1 MALGDGK
8 SSEPE
13 NSLRSRLLLQQQAFL
28 AEGPPSA
35 AVRRHRIDRLVA
47 LLFENADALAQA
59 MLADY
64 GSRSP
69 VASVMTEIVG
79 IGSTIEYTRNNLER
93 WMRPRRTLPGYRL
106 FGVSAEVEP
115 SPKGVVGIIGPWNFP
130 VNLVALPAVEAFAAG
145 NRVMIKM
152 SEVTS
157 HTAEVFADLAARYFD
172 PSELDVVVGPIEVG
186 AQFAALPFDHLF
198 FTGSPSVGR
207 LIQRAASEHLVPV
220 TLELGGKNPVVVAQN
235 ADIDRYAGRIA
246 NARLV
251 NGGQVCLCPDY
262 VFVPTERVEEFC
274 QAASAAIRRI
284 LPSVVNSPDFTSSVN
299 DANYE
304 RVLGL
309 LEDAR
314 KKGAHIISVAP
325 PGETLPDRATRK
337 IAPTLVTNV
346 DGSMRIT
353 SDEIFG
359 PLLVVMGYRAL
370 DEVITYINERPS
382 PLAIYWYGDDN
393 DDFRH
398 LVKRTR
404 SGGVSRNDFAL
415 HMAFPQ
421 TPFGGVGKSGMGA
434 YHGKAGFDA
443 FSHHRPVV
451 GSALPFSFTG
461 LAAPPYSRSK
471 TAMAKFSVWSTR
483 RKARRRLARF
493 QQPDSDS

>member
-106 FGVSAEVEP
+106 FGGVSAEVEP

-186 AQFAALPFDHLF
+186 GAQFAALPFDHLF
-198 FTGSPSVGR
+198 FTGSPPSVGR

-251 NGGQVCLCPDY
+251 NGGQVCLCPPDY
-262 VFVPTERVEEFC
+262 VFVPPPSASRNSVRRRAQQFVEYCRLSSTRPTSRRQSTTRTTNGCWVCLRTPGRRER
-274 QAASAAIRRI
+274 
-284 LPSVVNSPDFTSSVN
+284 TSSRSLHPEKRCRTGRP
-299 DANYE
+299 A
-304 RVLGL
+304 
-309 LEDAR
+309 
-314 KKGAHIISVAP
+314 KKSP
-325 PGETLPDRATRK
+325 P
-337 IAPTLVTNV
+337 
-346 DGSMRIT
+346 
-353 SDEIFG
+353 
-359 PLLVVMGYRAL
+359 
-370 DEVITYINERPS
+370 
-382 PLAIYWYGDDN
+382 
-393 DDFRH
+393 
-398 LVKRTR
+398 
-404 SGGVSRNDFAL
+404 
-415 HMAFPQ
+415 
-421 TPFGGVGKSGMGA
+421 
-434 YHGKAGFDA
+434 
-443 FSHHRPVV
+443 
-451 GSALPFSFTG
+451 
-461 LAAPPYSRSK
+461 
-471 TAMAKFSVWSTR
+471 
-483 RKARRRLARF
+483 RLW
-493 QQPDSDS
+493 